1 MLNVLNPITQAITAL
16 YGAAVAI
23 NEFLDKHIAELKQ
36 SDNKTIKATGTV
48 LEGAKFGFGLGY
60 ITPIVITVVGQL
72 MLGAPLT
79 AHLGAAG
86 TITSGALL
94 TNPVAMT
101 CGSIGAI
108 YFGWKALSEEERDNI
123 LNIIAEAYEIGKEL
137 IKAMIHYVLVNLKE
151 LLSDENLKELKV
163 YVTEIANK
171 FGKTLYDVSK
181 AVKDKLSEVITT
193 VSDGIGE
200 VSDKVKEK
208 FSKA

>member
-1 MLNVLNPITQAITAL
+1 MLNVLNPITQAISAL

-60 ITPIVITVVGQL
+60 ITPLVITVVGQL

-79 AHLGAAG
+79 GHLGAAG

>member
-1 MLNVLNPITQAITAL
+1 MLNVLNPITQAISAL

-60 ITPIVITVVGQL
+60 ITPLVITVVGQL
-72 MLGAPLT
+72 MLGAPL
-79 AHLGAAG
+79 GATGVIA
-86 TITSGALL
+86 SGATL

>member
-1 MLNVLNPITQAITAL
+1 MLNILNPITQAITAL

-60 ITPIVITVVGQL
+60 ITPLVITVVGQL
-72 MLGAPLT
+72 MLGAPL
-79 AHLGAAG
+79 LGHFNAAG
-86 TITSGALL
+86 TISSGAFL

-108 YFGWKALSEEERDNI
+108 YFGWKALSDEERDNI

-137 IKAMIHYVLVNLKE
+137 IKAMINYVLVNLKD

-163 YVTEIANK
+163 YVAEIANK
-171 FGKTLYDVSK
+171 FGKTLFDISK